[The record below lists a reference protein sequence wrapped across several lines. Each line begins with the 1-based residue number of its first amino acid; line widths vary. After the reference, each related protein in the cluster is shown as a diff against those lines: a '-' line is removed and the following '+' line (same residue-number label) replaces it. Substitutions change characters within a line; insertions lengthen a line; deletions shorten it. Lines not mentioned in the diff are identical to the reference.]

1 MSVAQLESK
10 LMQLPAD
17 ERREFARWFYEHE
30 SDIVDWDDGELS
42 GAAKAEI
49 IRRDREMDENPSLA
63 VPVTDEWFDQL
74 RKKLADARA
83 VQKSAR

>member
-10 LMQLPAD
+10 LLSLPPN
-17 ERREFARWFYEHE
+17 ERREFARWFYLHE
-30 SDIVDWDDGELS
+30 
-42 GAAKAEI
+42 AEI
-49 IRRDREMDENPSLA
+49 VNWDEGQPSAEIQAEVIRRDRDLDQSPSLA

-83 VQKSAR
+83 AQTSAR

>member
-10 LMQLPAD
+10 LLELTAD

-30 SDIVDWDDGELS
+30 AEIVDWDDGHVSPAVRAEVERRGRELS
-42 GAAKAEI
+42 
-49 IRRDREMDENPSLA
+49 ENPSLA
-63 VPVTDEWFDQL
+63 IPVTQEGFDQL

-83 VQKSAR
+83 RQAPTV